1 MSYCRSIS
9 EFFTTSIFLQISF
22 STLKNAFI
30 TLFQLFTLDHWYE
43 ILNDMV
49 KAVNPVVAKIYV
61 MLWICIGAFVFR
73 NIFAGIMGR
82 WTQRQKDGKDD
93 KLPVLNENHVMFD
106 RKVIFLF
113 PSKQLSKHSQ

>member
-1 MSYCRSIS
+1 MIL
-9 EFFTTSIFLQISF
+9 TTASIFPRISF

-61 MLWICIGAFVFR
+61 LLWICIGAFVFR

-82 WTQRQKDGKDD
+82 LIKYC
-93 KLPVLNENHVMFD
+93 
-106 RKVIFLF
+106 
-113 PSKQLSKHSQ
+113 

>member
-1 MSYCRSIS
+1 MIKDVSLLLRTLIS
-9 EFFTTSIFLQISF
+9 AILRTASIFPRISF

-61 MLWICIGAFVFR
+61 LLWICIGAFVFR

-82 WTQRQKDGKDD
+82 LVQ
-93 KLPVLNENHVMFD
+93 
-106 RKVIFLF
+106 
-113 PSKQLSKHSQ
+113 SC

>member
-82 WTQRQKDGKDD
+82 WTQRQKDGKVD
-93 KLPVLNENHVMFD
+93 KLPVLDENHVMFD
-106 RKVIFLF
+106 RNVIFLF